1 MITKTMKTSL
11 FVLAGIGM
19 LMLNGCSAQQGCQS
33 RRSERTCTKAG
44 CKWIWPLHE
53 CFPKPRASTE
63 AATSSFIIDEQQKGD
78 YIKQNFDF
86 DTPTPA
92 PSPKIW
98 GEAYA

>member
-19 LMLNGCSAQQGCQS
+19 LMLNGCSADCQRFRIPGCEWN
-33 RRSERTCTKAG
+33 RPFRICFNKRT
-44 CKWIWPLHE
+44 
-53 CFPKPRASTE
+53 STE

-78 YIKQNFDF
+78 YIKQDFDF